1 MKETMKKLCLRT
13 VSAFMAFVMLIMA
26 ANLQIFA
33 DASDGDSAVTMPPA
47 NGISADM
54 GPKGLCV

>member
-1 MKETMKKLCLRT
+1 MKKLCLRT

-26 ANLQIFA
+26 ENLQIFA
-33 DASDGDSAVTMPPA
+33 DVSDGDSAVTLPPA

-54 GPKGLCV
+54 GPRGLCV